1 MKRLEGVN
9 DFVIRFANVNGSGSA
24 SANNLFAKAVF
35 RMGVPVS
42 PKNIFPSNIQGLPTW
57 YEVRVNEQGHVGRRG
72 DVDMVVAVNGQ
83 TLRQD
88 YDGLVPGGYFMYDS
102 SKPLPETF
110 QRDDVTV
117 IGIPMTLLCNETF
130 DNPKMRPLL
139 KNIIYVGAMASLL
152 DMELQV
158 LVDSLRT
165 QFRKNPKLA
174 EPNIQALELGFAYA
188 QEHFPGTCKLSVRR
202 SDRAGDGIIMDGN
215 TAVALGA
222 LYAGATVVGW
232 YPITPSTSIIEAF
245 GRYAE
250 KFRIETETGRIKAA
264 IVQAEDELA
273 AIGIVIGASWNG
285 ARAFTAT
292 SGPGV
297 SLMSEFLGL
306 AYFAEIPAVLID
318 VQRTGP
324 STGMPTRT
332 QQSDLLACAYA
343 SHGDTKNPLLFPCD
357 PKECFEM
364 TANAFDLADR
374 LQTPVIVMS
383 DLDLGMNDH
392 FSPPLSWDPQR
403 TYDRGK
409 VLDAAQ
415 LDALTTTWGRYRD
428 IDGDGICFRTYPGT
442 HPDKGVY
449 FTRGTSRDEYSAYTE
464 DSPTYVRNM
473 ERLLLKWEAAKR
485 LLPLARIKLT
495 NAEARLGVVFYGSTT
510 PAAYEVID
518 ILRNR
523 GIAVNSMR
531 IRAFPFQQEVM
542 DFVLA
547 HELVFIIEQNRDGQ
561 MRTLLINEGSLP
573 PHKLIPITS
582 YDGLPVASRFLT
594 QALEDALAERGV
606 ILQQLVSGQ
615 GGAQ

>member
-1 MKRLEGVN
+1 MKPLQGVN

-57 YEVRVNEQGHVGRRG
+57 YEVRVNGEGHVGRRG
-72 DVDMVVAVNGQ
+72 GIDMVVAVNGQ

-88 YDGLVPGGYFMYDS
+88 YDGLAPGGYFIHDS

-110 QRDDVTV
+110 QRDDVVV
-117 IGIPMTLLCNETF
+117 IGIPMTNLVNETVAEV
-130 DNPKMRPLL
+130 KMRPLL
-139 KNIIYVGAMASLL
+139 KNIVYVGALAALL
-152 DMELQV
+152 DMELAV
-158 LVDSLRT
+158 LIESLNR

-174 EPNIQALELGFAYA
+174 EPNIKALDVGYQYA
-188 QEHFPGTCKLSVRR
+188 REHFAGVCQLQVRR
-202 SDRAGDGIIMDGN
+202 DDMVGDAIMMDGN
-215 TAVALGA
+215 EAAALGA
-222 LYAGATVVGW
+222 VFAGATVVGW

-245 GRYAE
+245 GRYAD
-250 KFRIETETGRIKAA
+250 RYRTEADTGRLKAA

-292 SGPGV
+292 SGPGI
-297 SLMSEFLGL
+297 SLMAEFLGL
-306 AYFAEIPAVLID
+306 AYFAEIPAVLIN

-332 QQSDLLACAYA
+332 QQSDVLACALA
-343 SHGDTKNPLLFPCD
+343 SHGDTKHPLLFPCD

-364 TANAFDLADR
+364 TADAFDLAER

-392 FSPPLSWDPQR
+392 LCPPLAWDDR
-403 TYDRGK
+403 RAYDRGK

-415 LDALTTTWGRYRD
+415 LEALTTTWGRYLD
-428 IDGDGICFRTYPGT
+428 MDGDGICYRTLPGT

-449 FTRGTSRDEYSAYTE
+449 FTRGTSRNEYSGYTE
-464 DSPTYVRNM
+464 DSVAYVHNM
-473 ERLLLKWEAAKR
+473 ERLQLKWETTKR
-485 LLPLARIKLT
+485 LLPLARIRIHDP
-495 NAEARLGVVFYGSTT
+495 AARLGAIFYGTTT
-510 PAAYEVID
+510 PSAYEAMER
-518 ILRNR
+518 LRDQGLPINT
-523 GIAVNSMR
+523 MR
-531 IRAFPFQQEVM
+531 LRAFPFQQEVL
-542 DFVLA
+542 DFVDK
-547 HELVFIIEQNRDGQ
+547 HELVFVIEQNRDGQ
-561 MRTLLINEGSLP
+561 MRTLLMSEGGLP
-573 PHKLIPITS
+573 ADKLVSVVS
-582 YDGLPVASRFLT
+582 YDGLPVASRFLI

-606 ILQQLVSGQ
+606 SLPTSGAGQ
-615 GGAQ
+615 GGQS

>member
-1 MKRLEGVN
+1 MKQLEGVN

-57 YEVRVNEQGHVGRRG
+57 YEVRVNEQGYVGRRG
-72 DVDMVVAVNGQ
+72 DIDMVVAVNGQ

-88 YDGLVPGGYFMYDS
+88 YDGLVAGGYFVYDS
-102 SKPLPETF
+102 SKALPETF
-110 QRDDVTV
+110 QRADVTV
-117 IGIPMTLLCNETF
+117 IGIPMTLLCNEAF

-139 KNIIYVGAMASLL
+139 KNIIYVGALAALL

-158 LVDSLRT
+158 LIDSLNK

-174 EPNIQALELGFAYA
+174 EPNIQALELGYDYA
-188 QEHFPGTCKLSVRR
+188 KVHFSGVCKLSVRR
-202 SDRAGDGIIMDGN
+202 CDQVGDSIIMDGN

-222 LYAGATVVGW
+222 LYAGASVVGW

-250 KFRIETETGRIKAA
+250 QFRIEKETGRIKAA

-292 SGPGV
+292 SGPGI

-332 QQSDLLACAYA
+332 QQSDLLTCAYA

-357 PKECFEM
+357 PAECFEM
-364 TANAFDLADR
+364 TANAFDLAER
-374 LQTPVIVMS
+374 LQTPIMVMS

-392 FSPPLSWDPQR
+392 FSPPLHWDSQR
-403 TYDRGK
+403 RYDRGK

-428 IDGDGICFRTYPGT
+428 IDGDGICSRTYPGT
-442 HPDKGVY
+442 HPTKGVY
-449 FTRGTSRDEYSAYTE
+449 FTRGTSRDEFSAYTE
-464 DSPTYVRNM
+464 DSGAYVGNM
-473 ERLLLKWEAAKR
+473 ERLQLKWETAKR
-485 LLPLARIKLT
+485 LLPLARIKVH
-495 NAEARLGVVFYGSTT
+495 NPQARLGVIFYGSTT
-510 PAAYEVID
+510 PAAYEAIEQ
-518 ILRNR
+518 LQGR
-523 GIAVNSMR
+523 GIALNSMR
-531 IRAFPFQQEVM
+531 LRAFPFQQEVL
-542 DFVLA
+542 DFVHK
-547 HELVFIIEQNRDGQ
+547 HELVFVVEQNRDGQ
-561 MRTLLINEGSLP
+561 MRTLLINEGNLP

-606 ILQQLVSGQ
+606 ILQQLVSSQ

>member
-1 MKRLEGVN
+1 MKPLHGVN

-57 YEVRVNEQGHVGRRG
+57 YEVRVNEEGYVGRRG

-88 YDGLVPGGYFMYDS
+88 YDSLVPGGYFLYDS
-102 SKPLPETF
+102 SKPLPEEF
-110 QRDDVTV
+110 QRDDIVV
-117 IGIPMTLLCNETF
+117 IGIPLTLLCNDAF

-139 KNIIYVGAMASLL
+139 KNIIYVGALAALL

-158 LVDSLRT
+158 LIDSLVR

-174 EPNIQALELGFAYA
+174 EPNVRALQLGYDYA
-188 QEHFPGTCKLSVRR
+188 RQHHPDTCQLKIRR
-202 SDRAGDGIIMDGN
+202 CDRVGDAIIMDGN
-215 TAVALGA
+215 SAVALGA
-222 LYAGATVVGW
+222 IYAGATVVGW
-232 YPITPSTSIIEAF
+232 YPITPSTSVIEAF

-250 KFRIETETGRIKAA
+250 KFRVEPETGRIKAA

-306 AYFAEIPAVLID
+306 AYFGEIPAVLVN

-343 SHGDTKNPLLFPCD
+343 SHGDTKHPLLFPCD
-357 PKECFEM
+357 PRECFEM
-364 TANAFDLADR
+364 TIAAFDLAER
-374 LQTPVIVMS
+374 LQTPIMVMS

-392 FSPPLSWDPQR
+392 FGPPLAWEEGR
-403 TYDRGK
+403 IYDRGK

-415 LDALTTTWGRYRD
+415 LDALTSRWGRYKD
-428 IDGDGICFRTYPGT
+428 TDGDGICYRTYPGT

-449 FTRGTSRDEYSAYTE
+449 FTRGTSRDEYSAYSE
-464 DSPTYVRNM
+464 DSRVYVANM
-473 ERLLLKWEAAKR
+473 ERLLLKWESAKR
-485 LLPLARIKLT
+485 LLPLARIKIT
-495 NAEARLGVVFYGSTT
+495 QPQARLGAIFYGSTT
-510 PAAYEVID
+510 PAAYEAIERLD
-518 ILRNR
+518 AR
-523 GIAVNSMR
+523 GIVINTMR
-531 IRAFPFQQEVM
+531 LRAFPFQQEVM
-542 DFVLA
+542 DFVDK
-547 HELVFIIEQNRDGQ
+547 HELVFVIEQNRDGQ
-561 MRTLLINEGSLP
+561 MRTLLINEGGLP
-573 PHKLIPITS
+573 AQKLVHIGS
-582 YDGLPVASRFLT
+582 YDGLSVASRFLVR
-594 QALEDALAERGV
+594 ALEKALGERGI
-606 ILQQLVSGQ
+606 ILSQLASRQ